1 MGWVPQGI
9 DWYVGCLEKPCAFTF
24 AFMGAEG
31 GPVYPL
37 GVIETTVCLS
47 GKELVPV
54 GSFSL
59 SPLGTAAV

>member
-9 DWYVGCLEKPCAFTF
+9 GMWAALRS
-24 AFMGAEG
+24 
-31 GPVYPL
+31 PVPSLLHSWEQKGVQCIPL